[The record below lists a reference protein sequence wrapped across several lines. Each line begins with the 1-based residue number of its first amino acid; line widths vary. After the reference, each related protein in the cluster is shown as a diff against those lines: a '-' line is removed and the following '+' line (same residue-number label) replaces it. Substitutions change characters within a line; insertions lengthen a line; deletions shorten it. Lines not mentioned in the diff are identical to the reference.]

1 MQAVVRPL
9 IIDSMITMLAGI
21 KVVVVVVVAAAVIVF
36 VPGSL

>member
-21 KVVVVVVVAAAVIVF
+21 KVVVVVVAAVIVF